1 MPKCEK
7 NNSTNIRYLLIL
19 NHLNNFNSKFMPS
32 REQITNFTFIYQVND
47 KGERCYFISRKIYF
61 TSEKNITINKYSNSK
76 KD

>member
-32 REQITNFTFIYQVND
+32 REQITNFTFIYEVND
-47 KGERCYFISRKIYF
+47 KGERCYFISRRIYF

>member
-7 NNSTNIRYLLIL
+7 NNSTNIRYSLIL

-32 REQITNFTFIYQVND
+32 REQITNFTFIYQVNN

-61 TSEKNITINKYSNSK
+61 VN
-76 KD
+76 

>member
-7 NNSTNIRYLLIL
+7 NNSTNIRYSLIL

-32 REQITNFTFIYQVND
+32 REQITNFTFIYQVNN
-47 KGERCYFISRKIYF
+47 KGERCYFISRRIYF